1 MDMTASVEIA
11 ATPSE
16 LTRLAS
22 DRLVAL
28 IQQQLAH
35 QDRFRLALAGGN
47 TPKPVYEALAQADL
61 PWERLEIF
69 WGDERFVP
77 PTHPESNQRMARL
90 AWLDRVPIPAE
101 NIYPMPTEGDDPEHC
116 AQQYEADLQRAFGL
130 AAGEWP
136 LFDLILLG
144 LGDDGH
150 TASLFPHTAALQ
162 VQDRLVT
169 VGDRQGQPRL
179 TLTVPVLNAAR
190 QVWFLVAGASK
201 VEALGHIFAPE
212 DDAQTWPAR
221 LVHPQGD
228 LLWLLDAAAASGL
241 PD

>member
-1 MDMTASVEIA
+1 MTVSVEIA
-11 ATPSE
+11 PTPGE

-28 IQQQLAH
+28 IRQQLAH

-61 PWERLEIF
+61 PWEQLEIF

-77 PTHPESNQRMARL
+77 PTHPDSNEHMARL

-101 NIYPMPTEGDDPEHC
+101 NIYPMPTEGDDPAHC
-116 AQQYEADLQRAFGL
+116 AQQYEADLRRAFGL

-136 LFDLILLG
+136 MFDLILLG

-162 VQDRLVT
+162 VTDRLVT

-190 QVWFLVAGASK
+190 QIWFLVAGASK
-201 VEALGHIFAPE
+201 VAALGHIFAAE

-221 LVHPQGD
+221 LVRPQGE
-228 LLWLLDAAAASGL
+228 LFWLLDAAAAAGL